1 MRLLIGLMA
10 GYFMIF
16 SGKLSGQEKRQLIR
30 SYFDSIKIHDLYN
43 GNVLLAENNHPLII
57 YSGGDADQRLN
68 KRNHALSRFNLA
80 SISKIFTSTAILQ
93 LREKGKLK
101 LEDDYNRYF
110 PEFPFK
116 GITIQHLLTHTSGL
130 PNLELTEAVIKKNPD
145 TVITNA
151 ILMTML
157 QEWPKP
163 LYFKPGNE
171 FRYCNT
177 NYMLLALL
185 VEKLS
190 GLPFAKYLDKYI
202 FKPAGMSN
210 SYLAV
215 YGTRSWSDTARV
227 IHQVLP
233 AFFDSVYIPSN
244 EVKRYRFSEYNNEAA
259 YGSGNV
265 ISTVE
270 DMLKFDAAFFAGKL
284 LKQTSIDLALT
295 PLRLNNGQVYEDH
308 MDTMWGEGKGYYGLG
323 WEIFEQPGYGK
334 AVGHGGFKFGIATF
348 YYRSLERKQT
358 IIAYTNGVSNFGAV
372 VTSAFYLLNNKPA
385 IPVYTK
391 KSVVRT
397 YAKALIAG
405 GPDHAV
411 SMFHLYRS
419 DTAHYYF
426 SVEEMNFLGYDF
438 LYQATFNGHQQMS
451 LETFKLNTFLDP
463 ADYNVYDSYGEA
475 LMESGNRQDAIIM
488 YRWSLKLNP
497 GNEGGI
503 KALKKLNAL

>member
-16 SGKLSGQEKRQLIR
+16 SGNLSGQEKGQLIR

-43 GNVLLAENNHPLII
+43 GNVLLAENSHPLII
-57 YSGGDADQRLN
+57 YSGGYADQRLN

-101 LEDDYNRYF
+101 LEDDYSRYF
-110 PEFPFK
+110 PEFPFR

-130 PNLELTEAVIKKNPD
+130 PDLELTEAVIKKNPD

-151 ILMTML
+151 ILMTL
-157 QEWPKP
+157 LLEWPKP
-163 LYFKPGNE
+163 LYFKPGDE
-171 FRYCNT
+171 FRYSNT

-190 GLPFAKYLDKYI
+190 GLPFAEYLDKHI

-210 SYLAV
+210 SYLAI
-215 YGTRSWSDTARV
+215 YGTRTWSDTARV

-233 AFFDSVYIPSN
+233 TFFDSVYIPSN

-259 YGSGNV
+259 YGSSNV

-270 DMLKFDAAFFAGKL
+270 DILKFDAAFFAGKL

-295 PLRLNNGQVYEDH
+295 PLRLNNGQVYEDR

-358 IIAYTNGVSNFGAV
+358 IVAYTNGVSNFGAV
-372 VTSAFYLLNNKPA
+372 VTSGFYLLNNKPA

-391 KSVVRT
+391 KSVVRA

-426 SVEEMNFLGYDF
+426 SVKEMNFLGYDF
-438 LYQATFNGHQQMS
+438 LYQASFKGHQQMS

-463 ADYNVYDSYGEA
+463 ANYNVYDSYGEA

-488 YRWSLKLNP
+488 YKWSLKLNP

-503 KALKKLNAL
+503 KALKKLNGL